1 MEDNENI
8 EILRGDPKK
17 ALIKLAVPM
26 IFALLLISLNH
37 IIDRIWVAGLG
48 TDPLAAIGFV
58 SPIFMIIIGIGN
70 GLGAGSNSLIARY
83 IGAKDHKKASNSAL
97 HSILIVSLGS
107 LLIPLILIPF
117 YDQIIFYMGAS
128 SVINYARDYGII
140 LIVGTFAFLFN
151 ILFSSQLRAE
161 GDMKKATF
169 TMAAVDILN
178 IIMDPIFIYTFN
190 LGIKGAALATV
201 LSSILPTIIAVYW
214 LFVKKNTFLDYGIDN
229 FRYNFGYI
237 KDILT
242 VGIPASLEQLIISL
256 VNIILNSML
265 VIVAGTSIIAAF
277 NISFTILQLGM
288 MPCIAIG
295 TAAVTVAGVAY
306 GAKEF
311 DKVKTTCHYGI
322 KISMMIAGIITAL
335 IIIFAPQVALLFTY
349 SQSNAELYQLIID
362 VLRVVSVFLIVTPV
376 GGICAMTFQG
386 MGKGVISLI
395 LTIVREL
402 IFVVVLSYVFGIIL
416 NLGVNGVLIGF
427 IMGLTVGSIISFIIF
442 ELFMK
447 KIKETNMFLS

>member
-117 YDQIIFYMGAS
+117 YDQIIFYMGAN

>member
-1 MEDNENI
+1 
-8 EILRGDPKK
+8 
-17 ALIKLAVPM
+17 
-26 IFALLLISLNH
+26 
-37 IIDRIWVAGLG
+37 
-48 TDPLAAIGFV
+48 
-58 SPIFMIIIGIGN
+58 MIIIGIGN

-117 YDQIIFYMGAS
+117 YDQIIYYMGAG

-169 TMAAVDILN
+169 TMATVDILN

-214 LFVKKNTFLDYGIDN
+214 LFVKKNTFMDYGIDN
-229 FRYNFGYI
+229 FKYNFGYI

-295 TAAVTVAGVAY
+295 TAAITVAGVAY

-322 KISMMIAGIITAL
+322 KISLIIAGIITAL
-335 IIIFAPQVALLFTY
+335 IMIFAPQVALLFTY
-349 SQSNAELYQLIID
+349 SQPNGELYQLIID

-395 LTIVREL
+395 LTVVREL
-402 IFVVVLSYVFGIIL
+402 IFVIVLSYIFGIIL

-427 IMGLTVGSIISFIIF
+427 IMGLTVGSVISFIIF
-442 ELFMK
+442 ELFIK

>member
-17 ALIKLAVPM
+17 ALIKLAFPM

-295 TAAVTVAGVAY
+295 TAAITVAGVAY

-376 GGICAMTFQG
+376 GGISAMTFQG

>member
-17 ALIKLAVPM
+17 ALIKLAFPM

-97 HSILIVSLGS
+97 HSILIVSCGS

-295 TAAVTVAGVAY
+295 TAAITVAGVAY

>member
-128 SVINYARDYGII
+128 SVINYTRDYGII

-229 FRYNFGYI
+229 FKYNFGYI

-295 TAAVTVAGVAY
+295 TAAITVAGVAY

-322 KISMMIAGIITAL
+322 KISMMIAGMITAL

-402 IFVVVLSYVFGIIL
+402 IFVVVLSYIFGIIL

>member
-117 YDQIIFYMGAS
+117 YDQIIYYMGAG

-169 TMAAVDILN
+169 TMATVDILN

-229 FRYNFGYI
+229 FKYNFGYI

-295 TAAVTVAGVAY
+295 TAAITVAGVAY

-322 KISMMIAGIITAL
+322 KISLIIAGIITAL
-335 IIIFAPQVALLFTY
+335 IMIFAPQVALLFTY
-349 SQSNAELYQLIID
+349 SQPNGELYQLIID

-395 LTIVREL
+395 LTVVREL
-402 IFVVVLSYVFGIIL
+402 IFVIVLSYIFGIIL

-427 IMGLTVGSIISFIIF
+427 IMGLTVGSVISFIIF
-442 ELFMK
+442 ELFIK

>member
-295 TAAVTVAGVAY
+295 TAAITVAGVAY

-322 KISMMIAGIITAL
+322 KISLIIAGIITAL
-335 IIIFAPQVALLFTY
+335 IMIFAPRVALLFTY
-349 SQSNAELYQLIID
+349 SQPNGELYQLIID

-395 LTIVREL
+395 LTVVREL
-402 IFVVVLSYVFGIIL
+402 IFVIVLSYIFGIIL

-427 IMGLTVGSIISFIIF
+427 IMGLTVGSVISFIIF
-442 ELFMK
+442 ELFIK

>member
-295 TAAVTVAGVAY
+295 TAAITVAGVAY

-322 KISMMIAGIITAL
+322 KISMMIAGMITAL

>member
-229 FRYNFGYI
+229 FKYNFGYI

-295 TAAVTVAGVAY
+295 TAAITVAGVAY

-322 KISMMIAGIITAL
+322 KISMMIAGMITAL

-395 LTIVREL
+395 LTVVREL
-402 IFVVVLSYVFGIIL
+402 IFVVVLSYIFGIIL

>member
-295 TAAVTVAGVAY
+295 TAAITVAGVAY

-402 IFVVVLSYVFGIIL
+402 IFVVVLSYIFGIIL

>member
-26 IFALLLISLNH
+26 IFALLLLSLNH

-117 YDQIIFYMGAS
+117 YDQIIYYMGAG

-169 TMAAVDILN
+169 TMATVDILN

-229 FRYNFGYI
+229 FKYNFGYI

-265 VIVAGTSIIAAF
+265 VIVSGTSIIAAF

-295 TAAVTVAGVAY
+295 TAAITVAGVAY

-322 KISMMIAGIITAL
+322 KISLIIAGIITAL
-335 IIIFAPQVALLFTY
+335 IMIFAPQVALLFTY
-349 SQSNAELYQLIID
+349 SQPNGELYQLIID

-395 LTIVREL
+395 LTVVREL
-402 IFVVVLSYVFGIIL
+402 IFVIVLSYIFGIIL

-427 IMGLTVGSIISFIIF
+427 IMGLTVGSVISFIIF
-442 ELFMK
+442 ELFIK

>member
-140 LIVGTFAFLFN
+140 LIIGTFAFLFN

-295 TAAVTVAGVAY
+295 TAAITVAGVAY

-322 KISMMIAGIITAL
+322 KISMMIAGMITAL

-402 IFVVVLSYVFGIIL
+402 IFVVVLSYIFGIIL

>member
-26 IFALLLISLNH
+26 IFALLLISFNH

-117 YDQIIFYMGAS
+117 YDQIIYYMGAG

-169 TMAAVDILN
+169 TMATVDILN

-229 FRYNFGYI
+229 FKYNFGYI

-265 VIVAGTSIIAAF
+265 VIVSGTSIIAAF

-295 TAAVTVAGVAY
+295 TAAITVAGVAY

-322 KISMMIAGIITAL
+322 KISLIIAGIITAL
-335 IIIFAPQVALLFTY
+335 IMIFAPQVALLFTY
-349 SQSNAELYQLIID
+349 SQPNGELYQLIID

-395 LTIVREL
+395 LTVVREL
-402 IFVVVLSYVFGIIL
+402 IFVIVLSYIFGIIL

-427 IMGLTVGSIISFIIF
+427 IMGLTVGSVISFIIF
-442 ELFMK
+442 ELFIK

>member
-117 YDQIIFYMGAS
+117 YDQIIYYMGAG

-169 TMAAVDILN
+169 TMATVDILN

-214 LFVKKNTFLDYGIDN
+214 LFVKKNTFLDYGTDN

-295 TAAVTVAGVAY
+295 TAAITVAGVAY

-322 KISMMIAGIITAL
+322 KISLIIAGIITAL
-335 IIIFAPQVALLFTY
+335 IMIFAPQVALLFTY
-349 SQSNAELYQLIID
+349 SQPNGELYQLIID

-402 IFVVVLSYVFGIIL
+402 IFVVVLSYIFGIIL

>member
-229 FRYNFGYI
+229 FKYNFGYI

-295 TAAVTVAGVAY
+295 TAAITVAGVAY

-322 KISMMIAGIITAL
+322 KISMMIAGMITAL

-402 IFVVVLSYVFGIIL
+402 IFVVVLSYIFGIIL

>member
-128 SVINYARDYGII
+128 SVINYTRDYGII

-295 TAAVTVAGVAY
+295 TAAITVAGVAY

-322 KISMMIAGIITAL
+322 KISMMIAGMITAL

-376 GGICAMTFQG
+376 GGISAMTFQG

-402 IFVVVLSYVFGIIL
+402 IFVVVLSYIFGIIL

>member
-295 TAAVTVAGVAY
+295 TAAITVAGVAY

>member
-17 ALIKLAVPM
+17 ALIKLAFPM

-295 TAAVTVAGVAY
+295 TAAITVAGVAY

-402 IFVVVLSYVFGIIL
+402 IFVVVLSYIFGIIL

>member
-295 TAAVTVAGVAY
+295 TAAITVAGVAY

-322 KISMMIAGIITAL
+322 KISMMIAGMITAL

-402 IFVVVLSYVFGIIL
+402 IFVVVLSYIFGIIL

>member
-1 MEDNENI
+1 M
-8 EILRGDPKK
+8 RGDPKK

-37 IIDRIWVAGLG
+37 IIERIWVAGLG

-128 SVINYARDYGII
+128 SVINYDRDYGII

-295 TAAVTVAGVAY
+295 TAAITVAGVAY

>member
-140 LIVGTFAFLFN
+140 LIIGTFAFLFN

-295 TAAVTVAGVAY
+295 TAAITVAGVAY

-322 KISMMIAGIITAL
+322 KISMMIAGMITAL